1 MTKPTHLIVGA
12 SLAGV
17 RAAEA
22 MRQQGFD
29 GRIVLVGA
37 EREYPYHRPPLSK
50 EFLSSAAFD
59 VAELPIQSPDFYRE
73 ADIELML
80 GVRAVAASARER
92 SIELDSGE
100 VINFERLLIA
110 TGSSVRRLVVP
121 GSELEGVRYLR
132 TLDDA
137 RDLRLALARAQQP
150 VIVGAGLIALEVAA
164 AARSARK
171 AVTVVEA
178 GAVPMRRL
186 LGSRGGHGIARL
198 HEDHGVRFRFG
209 TTISRVLGPGFVQ
222 AVELSDGTRLPTDLL
237 LVAIGVDAETGWLE
251 GSGIRVADGVVVDA
265 SGATNVPHVFAA
277 GDVASTY
284 SALYGRH
291 LRIEQYGNAHVQGAL
306 VGRNMS
312 GASEVHAAIPSTS
325 TEQFGVRIQFIGRV
339 EDADQTIMRGSEQ
352 GRSYTLVYLKAG
364 AVRAALCVNRPRDS
378 AAARKLVS
386 EGSRVDR
393 EVLRNEDQPLTDSIV

>member
-1 MTKPTHLIVGA
+1 
-12 SLAGV
+12 
-17 RAAEA
+17 
-22 MRQQGFD
+22 
-29 GRIVLVGA
+29 
-37 EREYPYHRPPLSK
+37 
-50 EFLSSAAFD
+50 
-59 VAELPIQSPDFYRE
+59 
-73 ADIELML
+73 ML
-80 GVRAVAASARER
+80 GVRAVSASALER

-100 VINFERLLIA
+100 VIDFDRLLIA
-110 TGSSVRRLVVP
+110 TGSSVRKLVVP

-137 RDLRLALARAQQP
+137 RALRLALARAEQP

-164 AARSARK
+164 AARTAGK

-186 LGSRGGHGIARL
+186 LGSTGGHGIARL

-209 TTISRVLGPGFVQ
+209 TTISRVLGSGFVQ
-222 AVELSDGTRLPTDLL
+222 AVELSDGTRMPTDLL
-237 LVAIGVDAETGWLE
+237 LVAIGVDAATGWLE
-251 GSGIRVADGVVVDA
+251 GSGIRVADGVVVDP
-265 SGATNVPHVFAA
+265 SGVTNVPHVFAA

-312 GASEVHAAIPSTS
+312 GASDVHAAIPSTS
-325 TEQFGVRIQFIGRV
+325 TEQFGVRIQFIGRAQ
-339 EDADQTIMRGSEQ
+339 DADQTIMRGSEQ
-352 GRSYTLVYLKAG
+352 GRSFTLIYLKAG
-364 AVRAALCVNRPRDS
+364 AARAALCVNRPRDF